1 MEGPRTVYTVD
12 EMCVVLLV
20 SESGYRAWKQ
30 GGTPDRTRW
39 IDAQRLALICAIH
52 DELNGAYGAR
62 AWSGNC
68 GGVGSQR
75 PSRESND

>member
-30 GGTPDRTRW
+30 GCTPDRTRW
-39 IDAQRLALICAIH
+39 TDAQRLALIRAIH
-52 DELNGAYGAR
+52 DELNGAYGA
-62 AWSGNC
+62 
-68 GGVGSQR
+68 
-75 PSRESND
+75 